1 MNKEETIQ
9 FLYDKKIKFEI
20 TEHKAVYNMEEVS
33 RISLPYP
40 EANAKNLFVRDN
52 KKRNYYL
59 ITIKGEKKV
68 NLKEFKIRNNTR
80 SLSFATEEELLSIL
94 KLERGAVTPLGLLN
108 DQEIKVEF
116 YLDDSFLNYP
126 QLIGVHPNDNTATI
140 WLNTR
145 DLLSIIEEH
154 GNLIHVV
161 PM

>member
-9 FLYDKKIKFEI
+9 FLYDKKINFEI
-20 TEHKAVYNMEEVS
+20 TEHEAVYNMEEVS
-33 RISLPYP
+33 KISLPYP

-140 WLNTR
+140 WLNTE

-161 PM
+161 SM

>member
-94 KLERGAVTPLGLLN
+94 KLEKGAVTPLGLLN

-140 WLNTR
+140 WLNTE

-161 PM
+161 SM

>member
-9 FLYDKKIKFEI
+9 FLYDKKINFEI
-20 TEHKAVYNMEEVS
+20 TEHEAVYNMEEVS
-33 RISLPYP
+33 KISLPYP

>member
-1 MNKEETIQ
+1 
-9 FLYDKKIKFEI
+9 
-20 TEHKAVYNMEEVS
+20 MEEVS

-94 KLERGAVTPLGLLN
+94 KLEKGAVTPLGLLN

-161 PM
+161 SM

>member
-1 MNKEETIQ
+1 MNKQEI
-9 FLYDKKIKFEI
+9 YDYLKRKNIWHEI

-94 KLERGAVTPLGLLN
+94 KLEKGAVTPLGLLN

>member
-94 KLERGAVTPLGLLN
+94 KLEKGAVTPLGLLN

>member
-1 MNKEETIQ
+1 LNKEETIQ
-9 FLYDKKIKFEI
+9 FLYDKKINFEI
-20 TEHKAVYNMEEVS
+20 TEHEAVYNMEEVS
-33 RISLPYP
+33 KISLPYP

-140 WLNTR
+140 WLNTE

-161 PM
+161 SM